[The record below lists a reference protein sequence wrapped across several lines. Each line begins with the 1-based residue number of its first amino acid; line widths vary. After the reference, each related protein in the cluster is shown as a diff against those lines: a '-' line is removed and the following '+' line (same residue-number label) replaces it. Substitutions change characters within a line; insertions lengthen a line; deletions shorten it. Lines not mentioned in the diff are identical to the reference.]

1 MEIKLNIY
9 DDTLQEVVK
18 EYRTETFRLKLGVVE
33 DLLEL
38 VDVDTFEKGTDGEIA
53 KAALKIVGKG
63 FGSVKELLK
72 TTFVGL
78 SDDEIRNTNT
88 VEIVAVIVNIVKYS
102 LIELSRLTTGK
113 NV

>member
-9 DDTLQEVVK
+9 DDNKQLVK
-18 EYRTETFRLKLGVVE
+18 EYCTETLFLPLGVVE

-38 VDVDTFEKGTDGEIA
+38 VDVDTFEKGTDAEIA
-53 KAALKIVGKG
+53 KAALKLVKGG

-72 TTFVGL
+72 VVFDGL
-78 SDDEIRNTNT
+78 TDAELKYTNAL
-88 VEIVAVIVNIVKYS
+88 EIVAVIVKIVKYS
-102 LIELSRLTTGK
+102 MIELSRLASGK